1 MNETCYPDG
10 DKFGGW
16 ISTDAGNDGVAVVD
30 TSDAYWLAAGQPL
43 PSLDRDVRYRVTTVA
58 GETWTVIAHI
68 ASDYGRLYLNARS
81 ADRSEVYQDV
91 QIFCDMTLEETGER
105 GSGVLELGK
114 FYDGPDA
121 ASLTARSASR
131 VPA

>member
-1 MNETCYPDG
+1 M
-10 DKFGGW
+10 
-16 ISTDAGNDGVAVVD
+16 
-30 TSDAYWLAAGQPL
+30 
-43 PSLDRDVRYRVTTVA
+43 
-58 GETWTVIAHI
+58 IAHI

-121 ASLTARSASR
+121 AEPHRR
-131 VPA
+131 DPPPAFPREQPRRPLPRR

>member
-10 DKFGGW
+10 DKYGGW
-16 ISTDAGNDGVAVVD
+16 ISTEAGNDGVAAVD
-30 TSDAYWLAAGQPL
+30 TSDAYWLAEGKPL
-43 PSLDRDVRYRVTTVA
+43 PSLDRNVRYRLTTVA
-58 GETWTVIAHI
+58 GETWTVTAHI

-105 GSGVLELGK
+105 GAGVLELGK